1 MVVAPIRPGNTH
13 TFIHLE
19 CQKVR
24 LSGAVNDVIMRQSIS
39 LRVAG
44 TYLQVLLVHNLLE
57 QGLVSLELV
66 LALLILHA
74 HLHLLLLLGLLG
86 SVILLFLGDSHLVLL
101 LSLDEL
107 DALSLT
113 SILELVL
120 DGILGLLLLHELAED
135 TDGRVRLLELDS
147 SGAREQS
154 SNDSE

>member
-1 MVVAPIRPGNTH
+1 
-13 TFIHLE
+13 
-19 CQKVR
+19 
-24 LSGAVNDVIMRQSIS
+24 MRQSIS

-66 LALLILHA
+66 LALLVLHA
-74 HLHLLLLLGLLG
+74 HLHLLLLLGLLV
-86 SVILLFLGDSHLVLL
+86 SVILLFLGDSDLVLL

-107 DALSLT
+107 DALSLA

-120 DGILGLLLLHELAED
+120 DGTLGLLLLHELAED
-135 TDGRVRLLELDS
+135 TDGGVLLLKLES
-147 SGAREQS
+147 SGGSEKS